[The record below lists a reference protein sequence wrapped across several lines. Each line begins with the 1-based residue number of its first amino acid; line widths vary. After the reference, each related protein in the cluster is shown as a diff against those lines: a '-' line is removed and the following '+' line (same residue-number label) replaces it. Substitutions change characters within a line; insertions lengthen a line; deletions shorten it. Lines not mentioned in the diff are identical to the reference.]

1 MEDFRTVSGFFSTV
15 WDPKGEFL
23 ELPDEAAGHKISTP
37 LVFYVRSS
45 AFFFQKTFP
54 APTLTRHPFSI
65 IPRDYPE
72 GEVILGMEL
81 RMHSLKAAPVDT
93 ANAEFQRPGVTTA
106 LEDVTEESVRL
117 AVAKVLKHFNWKGP
131 VGVSVTRAIMRAL
144 GNEATAKN
152 LNSMMPKSKGKVAV
166 MIHTEAAAYTELMFG
181 PGRETNGV
189 VVVVTIGKG
198 FGTVTYNKGQKVRN
212 SDLKHLTWTYER
224 ELGKL
229 QEKFDWM
236 GVAPRLDEGTAEEVV
251 ELITHS
257 PPSKA
262 LFSSGRGGANPFYE
276 CELRKM
282 QGLESILA
290 WATLIDK
297 YIQKIAA
304 SVKPEQIILLTTGAA
319 SDLPEELLLPLLKP
333 GVAAAGLDPS
343 VMVIGDFPD
352 RALVKGAAVGAHIEL
367 GRRQAAEILR
377 AAVTETVTGR
387 PEPREIF
394 EQDLLWAF
402 KRMDR
407 DGNGL
412 LSHED
417 LVGGVKLMGT
427 SFSDTEITGILR
439 DFTGG
444 LQDEATPAHF
454 TAWFNRM
461 VDLASSKVHVVH
473 SEDEF
478 LQNMEAARERPSMV
492 TGQVADDG
500 SLVVLECGYTHC
512 RPCMMFEKQ
521 YEGLASKYL
530 DTVFLKVM
538 GDECPGSAHLCRD
551 VLEVSGTPEFRF
563 YRGGSLIHVMNG
575 ADKAKLEANV
585 QRFLQA
591 GEFGARSHIKPA
603 EGAPLLP
610 KKERLGNSV
619 PKAR

>member
-1 MEDFRTVSGFFSTV
+1 
-15 WDPKGEFL
+15 
-23 ELPDEAAGHKISTP
+23 
-37 LVFYVRSS
+37 
-45 AFFFQKTFP
+45 
-54 APTLTRHPFSI
+54 
-65 IPRDYPE
+65 
-72 GEVILGMEL
+72 MEL

-117 AVAKVLKHFNWKGP
+117 AVSKVLKHFNWKGA

-152 LNSMMPKSKGKVAV
+152 LDSMMPENKGKVAV

-229 QEKFDWM
+229 QDTFDWT
-236 GVAPRLDEGTAEEVV
+236 GVAPRLSEETAEEVL

-257 PPSKA
+257 PPTNA
-262 LFSSGRGGANPFYE
+262 LFSGGRGGANPFYE
-276 CELRKM
+276 CQYQKV
-282 QGLESILA
+282 QGLESVLA

-297 YIQKIAA
+297 YMQKIAA
-304 SVKPEQIILLTTGAA
+304 SVKPDQIILLTTGAA

-333 GVAAAGLDPS
+333 GIAAAGLDPS

-367 GRRQAAEILR
+367 GRRHAAEILR
-377 AAVTETVTGR
+377 AAVTATVTGR
-387 PEPREIF
+387 PEPREIL

-407 DGNGL
+407 DGNGA
-412 LSHED
+412 LSHDD
-417 LVGGVKLMGT
+417 LLAGVKLMGT
-427 SFSDTEITGILR
+427 SFSDTEITGLLR

-444 LQDEATPAHF
+444 LQNEATPAQF
-454 TAWFNRM
+454 TAWFDRM
-461 VDLASSKVHVVH
+461 VDLASSKVHVVR

-478 LQNMEAARERPSMV
+478 LQNLEEALKRPTLV
-492 TGQVADDG
+492 TGQVADQG
-500 SLVVLECGYTHC
+500 SMVVLECGYTHC

-521 YEGLASKYL
+521 FEGLASKYL
-530 DTVFLKVM
+530 DTLFLKVM

-551 VLEVSGTPEFRF
+551 VLKVAGTPEFRF
-563 YRGGSLIHVMNG
+563 YRGGNLIHVMNG

-591 GEFGARSHIKPA
+591 GEFGARSHIALRPDGGKPDGEKPA
-603 EGAPLLP
+603 GDAPPSP
-610 KKERLGNSV
+610 KKERLPTS
-619 PKAR
+619 R

>member
-1 MEDFRTVSGFFSTV
+1 
-15 WDPKGEFL
+15 
-23 ELPDEAAGHKISTP
+23 
-37 LVFYVRSS
+37 
-45 AFFFQKTFP
+45 
-54 APTLTRHPFSI
+54 
-65 IPRDYPE
+65 
-72 GEVILGMEL
+72 MEL

-106 LEDVTEESVRL
+106 LNDVSEESVRE
-117 AVAKVLKHFNWKGP
+117 AVTKVINHFNWKGP

-152 LNSMMPKSKGKVAV
+152 LESMMPKSKGKVAT

-181 PGRETNGV
+181 PGRETNGLV
-189 VVVVTIGKG
+189 VVMTIGKG
-198 FGTVTYNKGQKVRN
+198 MGTVTYNRGQKVRN

-224 ELGKL
+224 ELAKL
-229 QEKFDWM
+229 HDKFDWM
-236 GVAPRLDEGTAEEVV
+236 GVAPLLDEETAKQVV
-251 ELITHS
+251 ELVTAS
-257 PPSKA
+257 PPEKA

-276 CELRKM
+276 CELQKL
-282 QGLESILA
+282 QGLESVMA

-304 SVKPEQIILLTTGAA
+304 SVKPDQIILLTTGAA
-319 SDLPEELLLPLLKP
+319 SDLPEELLLPLLRP
-333 GVAAAGLDPS
+333 GVAAAGLDPG
-343 VMVIGDFPD
+343 VLVIGDFPD

-377 AAVTETVTGR
+377 AALTETITGS
-387 PEPREIF
+387 PEPREVF

-412 LSHED
+412 LSHDD
-417 LVGGVKLMGT
+417 LLQGVKLMGT
-427 SFSDTEITGILR
+427 SFSDTEITGLLR

-444 LQDEATPAHF
+444 LESEATPTHF
-454 TAWFNRM
+454 LAWFNRM
-461 VDLASSKVHVVH
+461 VDLASSKVHVIR

-478 LQNMEAARERPSMV
+478 LQNLKAAREQSSIV
-492 TGQVADDG
+492 TGKVLDEG

-521 YEGLASKYL
+521 YEGVASKYL

-563 YRGGSLIHVMNG
+563 YRGGNLLHIMNG

-585 QRFLQA
+585 QKFLQA
-591 GEFGARSHIKPA
+591 GEFGARSHLPVKPA
-603 EGAPLLP
+603 AGEAPPSPTKERSGAP
-610 KKERLGNSV
+610 R
-619 PKAR
+619 